1 MNKYIEELNK
11 IYNMNL
17 KDIYYEENI
26 LIENIKEYLSKSE
39 YIKIDSFDDKK
50 EEYIFYI
57 RKDSDSEYLKYKIR
71 FEYEDI
77 KIYQMNE
84 YRRIER
90 DYKEYLEIQIF
101 SMNIYIFEYD
111 LNSLFELIIRF
122 IEKNINYINEIEE

>member
-1 MNKYIEELNK
+1 MKYYEELNK
-11 IYNMNL
+11 RYNMNL

-77 KIYQMNE
+77 KIYQINE

-90 DYKEYLEIQIF
+90 DYKEYIDNEIF
-101 SMNIYIFEYD
+101 SINIYIFEYD
-111 LNSLFELIIRF
+111 LDSLFELIIRF
-122 IEKNINYINEIEE
+122 IEKNINYINEID